1 MKVIL
6 NLVILLLFLVLF
18 SCKNEHAEKQPAQLI
33 KEWQGKQILFPE
45 NPVFTRY
52 LTDTTDFRIPQ
63 SEYKVL
69 IYVDPSGCISC
80 KLQLHKWKELIEYT
94 DSVTGGKVPFLFFFY
109 PKDRIEIR
117 YLLKSYEMDRP
128 VCIDLDDRLNKLNH
142 FPADMSFQ
150 TFLLDKNNKVIIV
163 GNPIHDIAIKDLYLK
178 LLTGKES
185 PTKNILTTTA
195 KAMQTEIDLGT
206 FKKSDT
212 KGANIEIKNTGSSPL
227 VIMDINTTC
236 GCTAATYDK
245 LPAKP
250 GESLWVGIKVT
261 PKATGFFDEV
271 VTIRCNTIQPVKVK
285 IRGQVQE

>member
-1 MKVIL
+1 M
-6 NLVILLLFLVLF
+6 
-18 SCKNEHAEKQPAQLI
+18 
-33 KEWQGKQILFPE
+33 
-45 NPVFTRY
+45 
-52 LTDTTDFRIPQ
+52 
-63 SEYKVL
+63 L
-69 IYVDPSGCISC
+69 IYVDPSGCIDC

-117 YLLKSYEMDRP
+117 YLLKSYEIDRP
-128 VCIDLDDRLNKLNH
+128 VCIDLDDQLNKLNR

-185 PTKNILTTTA
+185 PAKNILTTTV

-212 KGANIEIKNTGSSPL
+212 KGTNIEIKNTGSSAL

-245 LPAKP
+245 RPAKP
-250 GESLWVGIKVT
+250 GESLWVGIKIT

-271 VTIRCNTIQPVKVK
+271 VTIECNITQPIKVK